1 MTDMNSGPTWINV
14 GIDDPFD
21 PGDPPDDA
29 QINAMAAHILRESS
43 TFAVEDV
50 GGSFLVRAEMW
61 RGCGRY
67 SLSWNQIPVCD
78 VTVVWDFRRAAD
90 CWADVLKVHKLC
102 PGPEK
107 PPKRPPL
114 VPFVAELYS
123 KEWGQV
129 PFDKVIDISDVSASL
144 AYAML
149 RLARAELS

>member
-1 MTDMNSGPTWINV
+1 MNSGLTWINV
-14 GIDDPFD
+14 GIDDAFD
-21 PGDPPDDA
+21 PGAPPTDE

-67 SLSWNQIPVCD
+67 SLSWNQILVCD
-78 VTVVWDFRRAAD
+78 VTVVWDVRRAAD
-90 CWADVLKVHKLC
+90 CWADVLKAHKLC

-107 PPKRPPL
+107 PPKRPPP

-123 KEWGQV
+123 REWGQV
-129 PFDKVIDISDVSASL
+129 PLDDVIGISDVSASL

-149 RLARAELS
+149 RLARAELN